1 MQVLLRR
8 VLSCLCCA
16 LLLSACHYLTPYKLE
31 IQQGNLITKEAFERV
46 KLGMSKSDVRSAL
59 GTPLLQDVFH
69 ANRWDYVFSH
79 SNKAGSFGPFGSAPE
94 ERKLTFFFA
103 DDKLT
108 KIEGDASGLP
118 SEASYEKK

>member
-1 MQVLLRR
+1 MRVLSRR
-8 VLSCLCCA
+8 VLSCLFCA
-16 LLLSACHYLTPYKLE
+16 LLLPACHYLTPYKLE
-31 IQQGNLITKEAFERV
+31 IQQGNLVTKESFERV
-46 KLGMSKSDVRSAL
+46 KLGMSKAEVRTTL

-79 SNKAGSFGPFGSAPE
+79 SNKTGSFGPFGSAPE
-94 ERKLTFFFA
+94 ERRLTFFFA

-118 SEASYEKK
+118 SETAFEKK